1 MALVNHLPK
10 VSVVFLVILALTQ
23 QIESLT
29 SSMDR
34 TRNLEFSSQDI
45 RIEKDGDY
53 WLEKASNALKGQLQK
68 RQQTNRAKNII
79 LLIGD
84 GMSLTTVTAARIYGG
99 QAAGKNGESS
109 SLSFENFPDI
119 GLAKTYCVNSQVADS
134 ACTATAYLTGV
145 KNNRATIG
153 VTANVTKYD
162 CRAEQDTK
170 NHITSILDWA
180 QKANK
185 STGIV
190 TNTRITHATPAGAYA
205 HSCYRHW
212 ESDRDISDSNKA
224 IDQKRACRDI
234 AQQLIRDLPGKN
246 INVILG
252 GGREKLLPSSQEI
265 KRGRSDNI
273 DLIKEW
279 TREKTER
286 NLRNKYV
293 ATRSQ
298 LVEGNVTETD
308 YLLGLFTDSHFQ
320 YALLPGKESQPSLAE
335 MTEAAIR
342 VLSKNEEGYFLLVE
356 GGLIDLAHH
365 ANKAHIALHETIEFD
380 MAIRKALELSNASD
394 TLIVVTADHSHTL
407 THSGYP
413 VRGSSVFG
421 LAGIS
426 NVDKMPLPI
435 LSYAAGPGY
444 HHTFTRDGLRYPFWD
459 DQIDKNFRFPATFPQ
474 QEANHGG
481 EDVPVYAKGPWSHL
495 LTGSYEQNLI
505 PIVMAYAAGIGPGK
519 TPNEIS
525 PLNRK

>member
-1 MALVNHLPK
+1 MDLFDLSPK
-10 VSVVFLVILALTQ
+10 VFFVYLVILAVIQ
-23 QIESLT
+23 EIGSLT
-29 SSMDR
+29 SSMG
-34 TRNLEFSSQDI
+34 TIRNMKFSSQE
-45 RIEKDGDY
+45 RRTEKDGDY
-53 WLEKASNALKGQLQK
+53 WLEKATGTLKGQLRK

-79 LLIGD
+79 LFVGD
-84 GMSLTTVTAARIYGG
+84 GMSMTTVTAARIYGG
-99 QAAGKNGESS
+99 QIDGKNGESS
-109 SLSFENFPDI
+109 SLSFENFPHT

-162 CRAEQDTK
+162 CRAEQDSK
-170 NHITSILDWA
+170 NHVTSIFDWA
-180 QKANK
+180 QNANK

-212 ESDRDISDSNKA
+212 ESDRDIADSSKA

-252 GGREKLLPSSQEI
+252 GGREKFLPNSQDI
-265 KRGRSDNI
+265 KKGRSDNI

-279 TREKTER
+279 TKEKSER
-286 NLRNKYV
+286 NLKNKFV

-298 LVEGNVTETD
+298 LIEANINETD

-320 YALLPGKESQPSLAE
+320 YALLPGKDSQPSLAE
-335 MTEAAIR
+335 MTEAAIK
-342 VLSKNEEGYFLLVE
+342 VLSKNDEGYLLLVE

-380 MAIRKALELSNASD
+380 MAIKKALELSNANE

-413 VRGSSVFG
+413 IRGSSVFG

-435 LSYAAGPGY
+435 LSYAAGPGF
-444 HHTFTRDGLRYPFWD
+444 HHTFTRDGLRYPFWN

-481 EDVPVYAKGPWSHL
+481 EDVPVYASGPWSHL

-505 PIVMAYAAGIGPGK
+505 PIVMAYAAGIGPSRHS
-519 TPNEIS
+519 NDIS
-525 PLNRK
+525 SLNKK